1 MDIFGYIKSFYSS
14 IIWNQMLS
22 TSYRRVVFSSQNVLK
37 NIFELHAHILKVDL
51 FQMKIWIFS
60 LLSKNGGWYGNAG
73 PTIPTIPLGNRSCR
87 ARPLCLRH
95 VLSNSQQPQL
105 VLFYKIC
112 LVLLSIGLCISSIQ
126 QTQNLVIPKCGRCLV
141 GEVLSFKRGKREE
154 SNYERNGEGS
164 ASDIWAWA
172 SWQGERWFSRLIC
185 KLPQQAKGRPQMLSH
200 ILLYVG
206 PTVVLRLAVK
216 QK

>member
-1 MDIFGYIKSFYSS
+1 
-14 IIWNQMLS
+14 MLS
-22 TSYRRVVFSSQNVLK
+22 TSYRRVLFSSQNVLK

-51 FQMKIWIFS
+51 LQIKIWISS
-60 LLSKNGGWYGNAG
+60 LLSKNGGWYRNAG

-95 VLSNSQQPQL
+95 VLSNSQRPQL

-141 GEVLSFKRGKREE
+141 GEVLSFMREKREE
-154 SNYERNGEGS
+154 SNYKRNGEGS
-164 ASDIWAWA
+164 ASDIWGWA
-172 SWQGERWFSRLIC
+172 SWQGEVVR
-185 KLPQQAKGRPQMLSH
+185 QAHL
-200 ILLYVG
+200 
-206 PTVVLRLAVK
+206 
-216 QK
+216 